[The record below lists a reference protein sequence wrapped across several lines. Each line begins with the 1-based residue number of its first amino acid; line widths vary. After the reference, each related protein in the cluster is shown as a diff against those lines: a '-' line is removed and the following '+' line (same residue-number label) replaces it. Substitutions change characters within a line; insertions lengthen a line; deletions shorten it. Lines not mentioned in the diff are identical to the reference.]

1 MDNEEL
7 IKQQSEIVKQG
18 MKRDAEEELKRI
30 QEGNT

>member
-7 IKQQSEIVKQG
+7 IKQQSEVVKQG

-30 QEGNT
+30 